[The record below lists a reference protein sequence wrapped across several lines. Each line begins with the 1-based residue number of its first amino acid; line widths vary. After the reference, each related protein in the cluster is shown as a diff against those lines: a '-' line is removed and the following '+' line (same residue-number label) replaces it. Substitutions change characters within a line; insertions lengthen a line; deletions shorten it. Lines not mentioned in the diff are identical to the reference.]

1 MVTFGLVNVVRVF
14 VPAFRLINEFS
25 ILFVLI
31 LTPKGNDS
39 IKVAFLSFLSLR
51 EFLDFYEL
59 LVGELFNKNI
69 FPFQGRQGQLSTLE
83 LLFSLAGLVVAE
95 PVFDNAVS
103 TVMFGIITL
112 IELKAIF
119 VFNSVVVLVARKI
132 RVTDLRI

>member
-1 MVTFGLVNVVRVF
+1 M
-14 VPAFRLINEFS
+14 
-25 ILFVLI
+25 I

-83 LLFSLAGLVVAE
+83 LLFSLASLVVAE